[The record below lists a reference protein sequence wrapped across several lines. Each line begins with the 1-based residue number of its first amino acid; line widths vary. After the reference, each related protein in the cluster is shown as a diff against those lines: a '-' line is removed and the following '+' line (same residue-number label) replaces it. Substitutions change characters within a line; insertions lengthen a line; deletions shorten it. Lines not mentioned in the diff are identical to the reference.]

1 MGEILCVL
9 MSFKDGLWPLLV
21 TRNNLVLL
29 GSLCSMML
37 AMPLVLLRSLMLKP
51 QQLVNLWVPRLL
63 NLPTWQVTNWCM
75 IGFTAVSETM
85 SHIGLES
92 PETPTETLL
101 MLALEM
107 LWHLLCGMMVSPTIL
122 ATTKIALM
130 SIRIQILM
138 FKANGT
144 IGAAITKQDLF
155 AKLPLLLL
163 KSN

>member
-1 MGEILCVL
+1 
-9 MSFKDGLWPLLV
+9 
-21 TRNNLVLL
+21 
-29 GSLCSMML
+29 
-37 AMPLVLLRSLMLKP
+37 
-51 QQLVNLWVPRLL
+51 
-63 NLPTWQVTNWCM
+63 
-75 IGFTAVSETM
+75 M

-92 PETPTETLL
+92 PETPTESKIFPLKCQVQTVKVFFRFVALL

-107 LWHLLCGMMVSPTIL
+107 IWHLLCGMMVSPTIL
-122 ATTKIALM
+122 AMTKIALM
-130 SIRIQILM
+130 STRIQILM